1 MRGQGY
7 DECIMTSGLSSQE
20 LRNALAE
27 AVSQPVESVAVE
39 DLMRVLDRTKL
50 FRYHQDESVSLM
62 STAGKV
68 LAAIIEDP
76 TLTQR
81 AISVYLGCSET
92 LVDKTVKVL
101 AESGLITKT
110 KVNRKNVYKIDL
122 KNVINHSDIQHLSGV
137 FELLEKL
144 ESASQVSRKYPEDT
158 PNRLDS
164 ADTSEKSEKD
174 LGDVGTVPM
183 TPIGGTADIF

>member
-1 MRGQGY
+1 MCGQGY
-7 DECIMTSGLSSQE
+7 DEYIMSSNLSSRE

-27 AVSQPVESVAVE
+27 AVSQPVESAAVE

-92 LVDKTVKVL
+92 LVDKTVKTL

-122 KNVINHSDIQHLSGV
+122 QNVKNHSDITHLSGV
-137 FELLEKL
+137 LELLEKL
-144 ESASQVSRKYPEDT
+144 ESASQVS
-158 PNRLDS
+158 PNQLDS

>member
-1 MRGQGY
+1 
-7 DECIMTSGLSSQE
+7 MTNELTSKE

-27 AVSQPVESVAVE
+27 AVSQPAESAAV
-39 DLMRVLDRTKL
+39 DQLMHALDRAKL

-92 LVDKTVKVL
+92 LIDKTVKTLV
-101 AESGLITKT
+101 ESGLITKT
-110 KVNRKNVYKIDL
+110 KVNRKNVYKVNL
-122 KNVINHSDIQHLSGV
+122 KNVKNHSDIQHLAGVLDLLQKMETAKESPKKTPPPSPPSGGITDP
-137 FELLEKL
+137 F
-144 ESASQVSRKYPEDT
+144 
-158 PNRLDS
+158 
-164 ADTSEKSEKD
+164 
-174 LGDVGTVPM
+174 
-183 TPIGGTADIF
+183 

>member
-1 MRGQGY
+1 MCGQGY
-7 DECIMTSGLSSQE
+7 DEYIMSSDLSSRE

-27 AVSQPVESVAVE
+27 AVSQPVESAAVE

-92 LVDKTVKVL
+92 LVDKTVKTL
-101 AESGLITKT
+101 AESGLW
-110 KVNRKNVYKIDL
+110 
-122 KNVINHSDIQHLSGV
+122 
-137 FELLEKL
+137 
-144 ESASQVSRKYPEDT
+144 
-158 PNRLDS
+158 RLP
-164 ADTSEKSEKD
+164 A
-174 LGDVGTVPM
+174 
-183 TPIGGTADIF
+183 